1 MCGSPNGANQRRLP
15 RPACSRPR
23 HSLSRLGEQVAID
36 ILRCYANVYAEMFQN
51 DVVFRF
57 NMLSGAGIAIKAD
70 GSLM

>member
-1 MCGSPNGANQRRLP
+1 
-15 RPACSRPR
+15 
-23 HSLSRLGEQVAID
+23 
-36 ILRCYANVYAEMFQN
+36 VYAEMFQN